1 MSRNQSNFKRQ
12 HEFED
17 RKTESQWIKAA
28 HPGKFPVIVEKADTN
43 DVPDIDKKKYL
54 VPGEMT
60 FGQFVRNISQRI
72 NMVAE
77 KAIFMFVGNGLPPIG
92 ILMSQLYDDK
102 KDEDGFLYIVYA
114 GENTFGCQNI

>member
-1 MSRNQSNFKRQ
+1 
-12 HEFED
+12 
-17 RKTESQWIKAA
+17 
-28 HPGKFPVIVEKADTN
+28 
-43 DVPDIDKKKYL
+43 
-54 VPGEMT
+54 MT

-77 KAIFMFVGNGLPPIG
+77 KATFMFVGNGLPPIG

-114 GENTFGCQNI
+114 GENTFGCQNMHCIAPPTACYQTVHVLHGYNDEDCSRFNNK